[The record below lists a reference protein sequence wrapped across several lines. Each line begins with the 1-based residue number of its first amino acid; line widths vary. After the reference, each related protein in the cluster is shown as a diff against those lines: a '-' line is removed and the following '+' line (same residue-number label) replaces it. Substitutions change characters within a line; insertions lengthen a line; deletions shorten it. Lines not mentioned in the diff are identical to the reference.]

1 MILISMLSKWINSS
15 YVIYLNNVVHE
26 RDMNTDFLLIILKKL
41 LQKRVDL
48 KVILMSATLKADL
61 FASYFAEF
69 GCQSLN
75 IPGRAFPVTSYYL
88 EDTMNLVR
96 GRIQLPYTHKS
107 PYVYAGKKI
116 NKIK

>member
-1 MILISMLSKWINSS
+1 
-15 YVIYLNNVVHE
+15 
-26 RDMNTDFLLIILKKL
+26 
-41 LQKRVDL
+41 
-48 KVILMSATLKADL
+48 MSATLKADL

-75 IPGRAFPVTSYYL
+75 IPGRAYPVTSYYL

-107 PYVYAGKKI
+107 PYVYAGKKE
-116 NKIK
+116 NKKNEIK